1 MKSRTIIAEE
11 IIQLAPGAHVDTGFQ
26 DVNKPVTKFL
36 NGNFKARKPNDIP
49 P

>member
-1 MKSRTIIAEE
+1 MKGRTNTAKEF
-11 IIQLAPGAHVDTGFQ
+11 IQLAPGAQVDTGFQ

-36 NGNFKARKPNDIP
+36 NGNFKARKPNYIP